1 MHQVTYQ
8 AAHQASIA
16 FLGREAQEYQAIEG
30 YRAGTLSHY
39 QARELLGMSY
49 FQFEVFLR
57 DRHIHES
64 AEAMGDCP
72 AGRAN

>member
-1 MHQVTYQ
+1 MRQ
-8 AAHQASIA
+8 ATHQASAA
-16 FLGREAQEYQAIEG
+16 FLGREAQEYLSLEG
-30 YRAGTLSHY
+30 YRAGTLTHF

-49 FQFEVFLR
+49 FQFEGFLR

-64 AEAMGDCP
+64 AEAIGDCP